1 MWKPIAIMN
10 LLATTPDSQADLS
23 PAARAVLLTGS
34 AGFLFA
40 NFTAQLLSAHFGAH
54 TGAYLS
60 AAGHSWAT
68 AAFTLASFVGVITA
82 QPLEQRFGMRL
93 YFVGGALLL
102 AGFGLLQAL
111 VPSQSAL
118 LAMRAF
124 EGLASGSFGP
134 RALLAAF
141 MFCRAGRLPVAAAL
155 AVFFLFVAGVIGFV
169 MFGASE
175 SVLGSRGLF
184 LVQFALGLLMAL
196 AGVHWLP
203 RIKRVASRQPA
214 YSVAPASI
222 QRSIASSRRRRRG
235 PRHATAMALRSR
247 GP

>member
-1 MWKPIAIMN
+1 MN
-10 LLATTPDSQADLS
+10 LLVTAPNLQADLS

-40 NFTAQLLSAHFGAH
+40 NFAAQLLSAHFGAH
-54 TGAYLS
+54 AGADLS

-68 AAFTLASFVGVITA
+68 AAFTLASFVGVISA
-82 QPLEQRFGMRL
+82 QPLEQRLGMRL

-102 AGFGLLQAL
+102 AAFGLLQAL
-111 VPSQSAL
+111 MPSQPAL

-141 MFCRAGRLPVAAAL
+141 MFCRDGRLPIAAAL
-155 AVFFLFVAGVIGFV
+155 AVFFVLVAGVIGFV

-175 SVLGSRGLF
+175 SILGSRGLF
-184 LVQFALGLLMAL
+184 LVQFALGLMTAL
-196 AGVHWLP
+196 AGVRWLP
-203 RIKRVASRQPA
+203 RITRLASQPPVC
-214 YSVAPASI
+214 SVALASI
-222 QRSIASSRRRRRG
+222 PHPHASSRRRRRG
-235 PRHATAMALRSR
+235 HRHGTAVALRSR
-247 GP
+247 AL

>member
-1 MWKPIAIMN
+1 MN
-10 LLATTPDSQADLS
+10 IPATTPHLQADLS

-40 NFTAQLLSAHFGAH
+40 NFTAQLLSTHFGAH
-54 TGAYLS
+54 TGADLP

-68 AAFTLASFVGVITA
+68 AAFTLASFVGVISA
-82 QPLEQRFGMRL
+82 QPLEQRLGMRQ

-102 AGFGLLQAL
+102 AAFGLLQAL
-111 VPSQSAL
+111 MPSQPAL
-118 LAMRAF
+118 LAMRSF

-141 MFCRAGRLPVAAAL
+141 MFFRNGRLPMAAAL

-196 AGVHWLP
+196 AGVRWLP
-203 RIKRVASRQPA
+203 RINPMTPMQSAC
-214 YSVAPASI
+214 SVAPASI
-222 QRSIASSRRRRRG
+222 QRSFTSSRRRRHG
-235 PRHATAMALRSR
+235 HRHATAVALRSR
-247 GP
+247 A